1 MMTVDQTQTDL
12 EELRLAGTPTDLAGW
27 LALGGRVALEAQ
39 VRCRSEESMYPQTT
53 WVGSE

>member
-1 MMTVDQTQTDL
+1 MMTVDQTQTDR